1 MGEGAPLRHGHG
13 EELGDLRVLEDLPQ
27 VRHPLGIA
35 HVPAQRAGGVGR
47 GATETTKNALGGE
60 SLVAF
65 RFFVFR
71 NHRLRHSDARK
82 RTSERRTLG
91 SVMARTSARTMRDAR
106 RNAYRAQTRRPERA
120 RRRDTTIRATDTSA
134 RDAGIDGVERP
145 VFFSRARQSKHRA
158 SCATSWSP
166 RAPGGQPGT
175 RARLRKHATHAP
187 RRARDAEARAPRR
200 EKPCSV
206 RKARNAEKVRA
217 WSRKSARALASVV
230 RRSTS
235 EKSAM
240 EKCLYGERGLPLVL
254 SMVRAHALRAWKV
267 TCVHAFSSSPPRKRA
282 SGKTQ
287 VHSCALCDIRHTTK
301 TSVESRQRA
310 IAREKSVGEEARQSS
325 A

>member
-1 MGEGAPLRHGHG
+1 MASS
-13 EELGDLRVLEDLPQ
+13 
-27 VRHPLGIA
+27 VR
-35 HVPAQRAGGVGR
+35 
-47 GATETTKNALGGE
+47 
-60 SLVAF
+60 F
-65 RFFVFR
+65 
-71 NHRLRHSDARK
+71 
-82 RTSERRTLG
+82 
-91 SVMARTSARTMRDAR
+91 
-106 RNAYRAQTRRPERA
+106 
-120 RRRDTTIRATDTSA
+120 
-134 RDAGIDGVERP
+134 
-145 VFFSRARQSKHRA
+145 FFSRARQSKHRA

-287 VHSCALCDIRHTTK
+287 VHSCAGVRHQAYDKNVRGVSSTRDR
-301 TSVESRQRA
+301 SRKVSR
-310 IAREKSVGEEARQSS
+310 RRSS
-325 A
+325 PVFCLTRTCPTCFSASPRWCT